1 MKTFFS
7 LPCMLA
13 LVVISSQLCAQP
25 VPVET
30 LGNVQAVAQHGNNII
45 IKTQEAEARV
55 WIYSPAVIRI
65 NISKKYTPEDTSFV
79 VIRKEGVINYTETKA
94 EIIVK
99 TALVKLVIGKSPLR
113 FNFYT
118 ANGKALSADDA
129 MLGTSW
135 QASRVTNY
143 RKLYPDE
150 RFIGLGEKKGNLDRR
165 GKSFVNWSAD
175 VGGDDPQYKSFP
187 FNMGLHGGLVY
198 GIFLDNTNKSYFDF
212 GASGEKQTS
221 SFGADAGDL
230 NYYFFGAQTIAGIIK
245 DYTWL
250 TGRMEMPPLW
260 SLGYQQCRW
269 SYGSTKE
276 MLEVART
283 FRRLQIPADVLYC
296 DIDYMDHYKIF
307 TWNNDNFPDPKA
319 MIDSLKA
326 MDFHLVTIVDPGIK
340 VEKGYDKYDEGL
352 AKKYFVSNTKGEPY
366 LGKAWPGEVY
376 FPDFLNSK
384 VRKWWGNSFTVLT
397 NPGVEGFWN
406 DMNEPSTWGKN
417 PQEDVR
423 IGKYS
428 VATVNN
434 IVGMQMARSTY
445 EGVRELM
452 GNKRPFILTR
462 AAYAGVQR
470 YSAVWTGDNTSN
482 DEHLLLGQSLVNALG
497 LSGMAFAGVDIG
509 GFFGNGSPNLMVR
522 WNSLGVY
529 TPMFRNHAC
538 TGTAYREPWRWGEE
552 NEKLIKADIEERY
565 RLMPYIYSTF
575 YQAHQT
581 GLPVSRSL
589 AISYGQDENVY
600 REVYQNEFLFGD
612 NILVAPVIS
621 SVTTA
626 DVYLPKGNWYK
637 KTTDSL
643 YAGGKNYQVAAPL
656 NDLPIFIKAGAIIPK
671 QHVVQSTS
679 DKGDGILELHI
690 WNGKE
695 GSSFNYYEDDGSSYN
710 YQQGQYYNRVIHFN
724 PLKRNIVLEEAS
736 GKSASKYSS
745 LKLVLHGFGD
755 SRSIMVNG
763 KTISGKNNSGDVLFE
778 NKRAVLSIT
787 Y

>member
-1 MKTFFS
+1 MKTFLSFS
-7 LPCMLA
+7 CMLG
-13 LVVISSQLCAQP
+13 LVCISLNLYAQTKAA
-25 VPVET
+25 ET
-30 LGNVQAVAQHGNNII
+30 LGNAIHVHQQGKAIV
-45 IKTQEAEARV
+45 IKTKEAEARV
-55 WIYSPAVIRI
+55 WVYSPAVIRV
-65 NISKKYTPEDTSFV
+65 NISKKYNPDDTSFV
-79 VIRKEGVINYTETKA
+79 VIRKEAGISYTETA
-94 EIIVK
+94 SSIIVK
-99 TALVKLVIGKSPLR
+99 TALIKLVISKSPLR

-118 ANGKALSADDA
+118 ADGKALSGDDA
-129 MLGTSW
+129 RLGTSW
-135 QASRVTNY
+135 QEERVTNF
-143 RKLYPDE
+143 RTLYPDE

-165 GKSFVNWSAD
+165 GSSFTNWSAD

-187 FNMGLHGGLVY
+187 FYMGLHGGLVY
-198 GIFLDNTNKSYFDF
+198 GILLDNTNKSYFDF
-212 GASGEKQTS
+212 GASGEKKIS
-221 SFGADAGDL
+221 SFGADAGDM
-230 NYYFFGAQTIAGIIK
+230 NYYFFGAKTVASILK

-276 MLEVART
+276 MLEVANT

-307 TWNNDNFPDPKA
+307 TWNHDNFPDPKA
-319 MIDSLKA
+319 MIDSLKL
-326 MDFHLVTIVDPGIK
+326 MNFHLVTIVDPGIK

-352 AKKYFVSNTKGEPY
+352 AKKYFVGNAKGEPY
-366 LGKAWPGEVY
+366 MGKAWPGEVY
-376 FPDFLNSK
+376 FPDFLIPK

-397 NPGVEGFWN
+397 RPGVEGFWN

-417 PQEDVR
+417 PQQDVR

-428 VATVNN
+428 LATVNN

-445 EGVRELM
+445 EGVREQM

-462 AAYAGVQR
+462 AASAGVQR

-482 DEHLLLGQSLVNALG
+482 DEHLLLGQNLVNALG

-538 TGTAYREPWRWGEE
+538 TGTAYREPWRWGAD
-552 NEKLIKADIEERY
+552 NEQIIKKDIEERY
-565 RLMPYIYSTF
+565 RLMPYIYSAF
-575 YQAHQT
+575 YEAHQT

-589 AISYGQDENVY
+589 SINYSTDKNVY
-600 REVYQNEFLFGD
+600 KATYQNEFLFGD

-626 DVYLPKGNWYK
+626 DVYLPKGGWYK
-637 KTTDSL
+637 KSTDSL
-643 YAGGKNYQVAAPL
+643 YEGGTNYEVAAPL
-656 NDLPIFIKAGAIIPK
+656 NDLPVFIKAGAIITR
-671 QHVVQSTS
+671 QQVVQSTG
-679 DKGDGILELHI
+679 DKGDGVLELNI

-695 GSSFNYYEDDGSSYN
+695 GSRFNYYEDDGLSYN
-710 YQQGQYYNRVIHFN
+710 YQQGQFYKRVIHFD
-724 PLKRNIVLEEAS
+724 PAKRTIVLAPVS
-736 GKSASKYSS
+736 GKFISKYHSI
-745 LKLVLHGFGD
+745 KLVLHGFENIQGVK
-755 SRSIMVNG
+755 VNG
-763 KTISGKNNSGDVLFE
+763 KLIAGKNNSSDILFE
-778 NKRAVLSIT
+778 NKRTALSVT